1 MARLPIATTG
11 LIDYKNGT
19 DTEVWISPV
28 SLTRAQP
35 TPTTYAVN
43 IYALDLVPAVPILK
57 LGLSATTEIPLDR
70 KLPHGFRIKTV
81 DGQIF
86 VVDASSY
93 PIDDATS
100 TRFVPIT
107 SKTIPIVRPT
117 ALTLTLG
124 VANIA
129 YTAAEYVEYLTFYS
143 CSEATF
149 KADGDE
155 INYRNFGE
163 GVYDIGR
170 KSKMKLSFD
179 TNGFVTPGDSI
190 LKLVRRCA
198 ISTTES
204 LKVLYIPPD
213 DQALEFF
220 CDVKSDDRSS
230 KVDTGYEAK
239 FSYAV
244 TKAPVNIDLTPS

>member
-1 MARLPIATTG
+1 MARLQIATTG
-11 LIDYKNGT
+11 LIDYKNGS
-19 DTEVWISPV
+19 DTEVWVSPV
-28 SLTRAQP
+28 TLTSAQP
-35 TPTTYAVN
+35 TLTAFAAN
-43 IYALDLVPAVPILK
+43 IYAMDLSVATPVLK
-57 LGLSATTEIPLDR
+57 LGLSATTRIGLDKR
-70 KLPHGFRIKTV
+70 LPHGFRLKTA

-86 VVDASSY
+86 VVDASQF

-100 TRFVPIT
+100 TRFVPEAAT
-107 SKTIPIVRPT
+107 DVPIFLPT
-117 ALTLTLG
+117 AAALTLGRVNTG
-124 VANIA
+124 
-129 YTAAEYVEYLTFYS
+129 YTAAEYTEYLTFYS
-143 CSEATF
+143 CAEATF

-179 TNGFVTPGDSI
+179 TMGFVTPGDSI
-190 LKLVRRCA
+190 LKVVRRCA

-204 LKVLYIPPD
+204 LKILYIPPD

-230 KVDTGYEAK
+230 KVDAGYEAK
-239 FSYAV
+239 FSYAI
-244 TKAPVNIDLTPS
+244 TKAPINIDLTPS